1 MIWLTALVVLGGLA
15 FVMFRK
21 PELKTMGVGWV
32 PPEQRNPQLPS
43 STAKPPSDV

>member
-32 PPEQRNPQLPS
+32 PPEQRTPQ
-43 STAKPPSDV
+43 APPPASDDPKL